1 MDYIYLIIGLVL
13 LLIGANYL
21 IDSSV
26 AIARK
31 ARVSNFII
39 GLTIV
44 GMGTSM
50 PELFVSVTS
59 AFTGH
64 GDVSMGNIVG
74 SNICNILLILG
85 LTATI
90 FPFAIEKQQQLR
102 DIPFCIFATLLVIF
116 LSNDSIIPGISANT
130 LSRLDGIFLLVVFI
144 GYLGY
149 VIYNKAKNPQ
159 EAVAEAEEQATSSLV
174 GKAGWLLWTI
184 AIGSLVILIVG
195 GELFLNSSI
204 SLAHAWGMSEA
215 VISITIIAVGTSLP
229 ELVTAVIAAYKKNPQ
244 LALGDI
250 LGSNVFNALGIL
262 GISSVVKPLQL
273 FDISW
278 VDYAV
283 MLLAAVMVYLVIF
296 TFKKHKFDRVEGI
309 IFLLVYIVYTLYL
322 FFK

>member
-184 AIGSLVILIVG
+184 AIGSLVVLIAG

-262 GISSVVKPLQL
+262 GIASVVKPLQL
-273 FDISW
+273 FDIGW
-278 VDYAV
+278 VDYAM

>member
-1 MDYIYLIIGLVL
+1 MVL

-184 AIGSLVILIVG
+184 AIGSLVVLIAG

-262 GISSVVKPLQL
+262 GIASVVKPLQL
-273 FDISW
+273 FDIGW
-278 VDYAV
+278 VDYAM

>member
-116 LSNDSIIPGISANT
+116 LSNDSIIPGISTNT

-184 AIGSLVILIVG
+184 AIGSLVVLIAG

-262 GISSVVKPLQL
+262 GIASVVKPLQL
-273 FDISW
+273 FDIGW
-278 VDYAV
+278 VDYAM